1 MLQHEVLAISERVVI
16 RCEDLLTWLTE
27 DASWSW
33 GLPAVWDNDCTGT
46 SNGPPTTTRLQG
58 LSDTCMDFSDVE
70 EAKLKLGMRSQHR
83 FNTTES

>member
-33 GLPAVWDNDCTGT
+33 GLPAVWDKDCSGSRA
-46 SNGPPTTTRLQG
+46 SNGPPTTTRLQA
-58 LSDTCMDFSDVE
+58 LSDTCLDFTDIE
-70 EAKLKLGMRSQHR
+70 EEKLKLGIY
-83 FNTTES
+83 